1 MLRQCAGGRQP
12 FTSGCRTSSASQTAS
27 SKRQVRHHCIRCGD
41 TQPHQ
46 CRDCSDRQPCSARDA
61 AQPRRT
67 LQPARAAGTHLQHA
81 ERTAAGDSPACTELR
96 AAVSAAAPLTAV
108 APETPSDATSNWP
121 KPVDAVAS
129 RRAFLAATAAALL
142 APALPGGVGNAA
154 VMAARPG
161 AISASP
167 ALRPPNLGVLQR
179 QADRCWAAVGRCC
192 SDLDKYQV
200 PISLH
205 SPWTKWARWSYG
217 MILDDDGPIARSW
230 TTYRQQQGCAG
241 L

>member
-1 MLRQCAGGRQP
+1 MPISGCTFNHHTLPATIGLRTVQTRTLLPKRRDAMLRQCAGGRQP
-12 FTSGCRTSSASQTAS
+12 FASGCRTSSASQTVS
-27 SKRQVRHHCIRCGD
+27 SQRHHCIRCGG

-46 CRDCSDRQPCSARDA
+46 FRDCSDRQPCSARDA

-96 AAVSAAAPLTAV
+96 AAAAPLTAV
-108 APETPSDATSNWP
+108 AAETPSDATSDMPNL
-121 KPVDAVAS
+121 VDAVAS

-142 APALPGGVGNAA
+142 APALPGSVGNAA
-154 VMAARPG
+154 VMAARPS

-167 ALRPPNLGVLQR
+167 ALRPPNLGDLQR

-205 SPWTKWARWSYG
+205 
-217 MILDDDGPIARSW
+217 
-230 TTYRQQQGCAG
+230 
-241 L
+241 